1 MTLTSTGTKIGGA
14 FVITLVIAVASCSA
28 SVVEVLA
35 NGGGGAGSS
44 GISVD
49 DASSSHVPDG
59 GDDVLDSGLWTFD
72 GHDPPLPGQFPPAN
86 GEPCVFAGHCG
97 DFYICNEPSG
107 WCCSGQFVQWDYGYV
122 CACGNTLG
130 CIPPAVC
137 CGYPGEFIPR
147 CAPTA
152 DQCPTL

>member
-1 MTLTSTGTKIGGA
+1 MVTPMSIGNKIGGA
-14 FVITLVIAVASCSA
+14 FVITLVITVASCSA
-28 SVVEVLA
+28 SIDVLP
-35 NGGGGAGSS
+35 NGGGGVGSS
-44 GISVD
+44 GTSVI
-49 DASSSHVPDG
+49 DASSGHFPDG
-59 GDDVLDSGLWTFD
+59 GDDVLDSGLLTFD
-72 GHDPPLPGQFPPAN
+72 GHDPPLPGQFPPPN
-86 GEPCVFAGHCG
+86 GEPCVFSGHCG
-97 DFYICNEPSG
+97 EFYFCNEPSG
-107 WCCSGQFVQWDYGYV
+107 WCCSGQFVQWDDGYV